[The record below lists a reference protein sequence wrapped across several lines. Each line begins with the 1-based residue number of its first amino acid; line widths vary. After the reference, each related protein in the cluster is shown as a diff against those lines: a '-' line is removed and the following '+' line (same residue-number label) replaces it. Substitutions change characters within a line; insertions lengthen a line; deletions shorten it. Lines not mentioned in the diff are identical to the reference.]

1 MSTTTS
7 LTTTLVAPAMKG
19 VAISEK
25 QCPMCWGE
33 GFPQDG
39 SGAHDR
45 IQELEGQVHALT
57 ARASATATKLTEY
70 EDEIRRLRASQ
81 SQGSYHT
88 PRSSSSLGRPPPNPT
103 TPHHNAQHP
112 PNPNPNPNHKHTTA
126 ASQTWPPS
134 SPTDAAAQPQQAH
147 PQHPAAPFS
156 QVPRP
161 R

>member
-33 GFPQDG
+33 GFPPDG

-57 ARASATATKLTEY
+57 ARASATGKPLQDSTVFLLADY
-70 EDEIRRLRASQ
+70 I
-81 SQGSYHT
+81 
-88 PRSSSSLGRPPPNPT
+88 
-103 TPHHNAQHP
+103 
-112 PNPNPNPNHKHTTA
+112 HKHSMNVIACPQKIQQSICFYFPGPFPFFQPSHKPRNSPLTPIN
-126 ASQTWPPS
+126 SLQT
-134 SPTDAAAQPQQAH
+134 H
-147 PQHPAAPFS
+147 R
-156 QVPRP
+156 VR

>member
-33 GFPQDG
+33 GFLQDG

-57 ARASATATKLTEY
+57 ARASATGKLLQDSTVFFADY
-70 EDEIRRLRASQ
+70 I
-81 SQGSYHT
+81 
-88 PRSSSSLGRPPPNPT
+88 
-103 TPHHNAQHP
+103 
-112 PNPNPNPNHKHTTA
+112 HKHSMNVIACLQKIQQSFFFWTLPFLPTHKPRNPPA
-126 ASQTWPPS
+126 NPIKSLQT
-134 SPTDAAAQPQQAH
+134 H
-147 PQHPAAPFS
+147 
-156 QVPRP
+156 
-161 R
+161 

>member
-57 ARASATATKLTEY
+57 ARASATGKPLQDSTVFCFADY
-70 EDEIRRLRASQ
+70 I
-81 SQGSYHT
+81 
-88 PRSSSSLGRPPPNPT
+88 
-103 TPHHNAQHP
+103 
-112 PNPNPNPNHKHTTA
+112 HKHSMNVIACLQEIQQSFLFLFFGTL
-126 ASQTWPPS
+126 PFL
-134 SPTDAAAQPQQAH
+134 PTQP
-147 PQHPAAPFS
+147 
-156 QVPRP
+156 
-161 R
+161 